1 MRYKFLMEDGSEV
14 ICHSTLTE
22 EELDSRHYALPEK
35 RKYPLPDRP
44 HVMSAIRF
52 FNYVSPEDEE
62 RLANAI
68 LKRMRELG
76 ITDVNVGKV
85 NRFGKYYNNSK

>member
-1 MRYKFLMEDGSEV
+1 MRYRFFLKDGSTA
-14 ICHSTLTE
+14 ISHSELTE
-22 EELDSRHYALPEK
+22 SELDSRHYALPEK
-35 RKYPLPDRP
+35 RKYPLPDRA

-62 RLANAI
+62 RLAKAI

-76 ITDVNVGKV
+76 IAKVNVGKV
-85 NRFGKYYNNSK
+85 NRFGKYYKNSK